1 MRTLAITKRVLRQ
14 FARDKRTLAL
24 ILVAPNL
31 ILGLLSLIFNGD
43 SYRPTIATVE
53 VPVIM
58 VSALKD
64 AKADVLEMSVN
75 GAETALAQADV
86 DAIIR
91 LEGLT
96 PKVQFEGSDPSKTQ
110 AVRLT
115 LRDAMAAMNP
125 RAQNDVE
132 MSFLHG
138 SKEMSAFDNFG
149 PVLMGFFIFFFT
161 FIVSGV
167 AFVKE
172 RNSGTLERMFSTPLQ
187 RWELVAGYALGF
199 SIVIAAQSILL
210 SIVAVYAMGMMLKG
224 SFVLLL
230 LVNLALALTALAMGM
245 FISAFAKSEF
255 QVIQFIPIVIVPQVF
270 FSGLFPLES
279 MAPWLRGVGNV
290 LPMTY
295 GAEALRQVMIR
306 GAGLDLVAR
315 PLLILVGLSL
325 LLFLANVKALRAYR
339 SV

>member
-1 MRTLAITKRVLRQ
+1 
-14 FARDKRTLAL
+14 
-24 ILVAPNL
+24 
-31 ILGLLSLIFNGD
+31 
-43 SYRPTIATVE
+43 
-53 VPVIM
+53 
-58 VSALKD
+58 
-64 AKADVLEMSVN
+64 MSVN

-86 DAIIR
+86 DAIIS

-149 PVLMGFFIFFFT
+149 PVLLGFFIFFFT

-199 SIVIAAQSILL
+199 AIVIAAQSVLL

-224 SFVLLL
+224 SFALLL

-245 FISAFAKSEF
+245 FLSAFAKSEF